1 MAHINP
7 FSPEMKG
14 LIDKQA
20 SILNKLI
27 EKWIV
32 DDQPFVLVSEHAVKD
47 KLYSALLNYKVSF
60 MDSISYSKYLQRV
73 QSELRQKHY
82 QKKEHYKLLAQHWKT
97 CVEWRSPYCNAT
109 GCHMDMTF
117 KLMIISQIL

>member
-1 MAHINP
+1 M
-7 FSPEMKG
+7 
-14 LIDKQA
+14 
-20 SILNKLI
+20 
-27 EKWIV
+27 

-82 QKKEHYKLLAQHWKT
+82 QKKEHYKLLGKAFNDTTLEDLRGMKKPIVQ
-97 CVEWRSPYCNAT
+97 RNGS
-109 GCHMDMTF
+109 
-117 KLMIISQIL
+117 